1 MLRNGH
7 RLTSLALGLGL
18 AAPAATGLL
27 QPAPVPPPAGSPA
40 PPVSEFAVDS
50 VHSGAFFG
58 VRHFGVSNFYG
69 RFNHVEG
76 TIHYDPGDPA
86 SSSVEIR
93 VRADSVDTNATDRD
107 EHLKGPDFFNAKRYP
122 WLSFKST
129 KVEKGEGDILN
140 VTGDLSIRGQT
151 KSLTVPVRVLG
162 EGETPQGYK
171 AGFEARFQ
179 ILRSEFG
186 VRYGLPDALGDEVD
200 ILLAIEAVRKA

>member
-7 RLTSLALGLGL
+7 LLTSLALGLGL
-18 AAPAATGLL
+18 AAPAATGFLR
-27 QPAPVPPPAGSPA
+27 PTPVPPPAGSPEPA
-40 PPVSEFAVDS
+40 VSEFAVDS

-76 TIHYDPGDPA
+76 TIRYDPEDLA

-93 VRADSVDTNATDRD
+93 VRADSVDTNAADRD

-129 KVEKGEGDILN
+129 KVEKGEGDTLK
-140 VTGDLSIRGQT
+140 VTGDLSIRGKT
-151 KSLTVPVRVLG
+151 KSITVPVRRVG

-171 AGFEARFQ
+171 AGFEASFQ

-186 VRYGLPDALGDEVD
+186 VRYGLPDTLGDEVD